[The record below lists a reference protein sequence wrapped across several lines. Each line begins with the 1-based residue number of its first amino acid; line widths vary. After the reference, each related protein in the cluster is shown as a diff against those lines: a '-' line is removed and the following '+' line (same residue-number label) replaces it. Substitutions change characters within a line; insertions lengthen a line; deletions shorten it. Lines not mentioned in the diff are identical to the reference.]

1 MIRILLADDQ
11 DLLCEILQTSLETE
25 ADLQIVGR
33 ANNGQVAL
41 EKIDRLHPDIVLLDI
56 NMPVMDGLTA
66 TEKIV
71 HNFPETK
78 VIVLSGSEDELLRAN
93 AIHAGAKSYIPKTA
107 KASDIVEQIR
117 LVYRE
122 NHFTESESQ
131 PELTATIMQL
141 NQVKQEIQAYMKQI
155 QLKLNQVD
163 HTEAEMREHFGQLES
178 KQGELSKEIVEFKS
192 DVETILND
200 IRRTAKNSNYYS
212 TEINR
217 LQTLIEGQ
225 LSYIHNLNKRF
236 SFLRKSL
243 LAAFGIGGIALV
255 ISIINLILNLS
266 SNQSS
271 L

>member
-1 MIRILLADDQ
+1 
-11 DLLCEILQTSLETE
+11 
-25 ADLQIVGR
+25 
-33 ANNGQVAL
+33 
-41 EKIDRLHPDIVLLDI
+41 
-56 NMPVMDGLTA
+56 
-66 TEKIV
+66 
-71 HNFPETK
+71 
-78 VIVLSGSEDELLRAN
+78 
-93 AIHAGAKSYIPKTA
+93 
-107 KASDIVEQIR
+107 IVEQIR

-122 NHFTESESQ
+122 NHFIESESE

-155 QLKLNQVD
+155 QFKLQQVD

-178 KQGELSKEIVEFKS
+178 KQGKLSEEIFGFKS
-192 DVETILND
+192 DVESILSD
-200 IRRTAKNSNYYS
+200 IRRTTKDSNYYS

-243 LAAFGIGGIALV
+243 IAAFGIGGVALV
-255 ISIINLILNLS
+255 MSIISLVLNLS
-266 SNQSS
+266 SNKSP

>member
-25 ADLQIVGR
+25 PDLQIVGR

-56 NMPVMDGLTA
+56 NMPVMNGLTA

-78 VIVLSGSEDELLRAN
+78 VIVLSGSDDELLRAN

-107 KASDIVEQIR
+107 KASEIVEQIR

-122 NHFTESESQ
+122 NHFVEEVEPEITE
-131 PELTATIMQL
+131 TIMQL

-163 HTEAEMREHFGQLES
+163 HTEAEMRQHFGQLEN
-178 KQGELSKEIVEFKS
+178 KQGKLSEEIVGFKS
-192 DVETILND
+192 NVETILSD
-200 IRRTAKNSNYYS
+200 IRKTAKNNNYYS

-243 LAAFGIGGIALV
+243 IAALGISGIAL
-255 ISIINLILNLS
+255 ILSIINLILNLS
-266 SNQSS
+266 TNKPSP
-271 L
+271 